1 MAPRA
6 GRSARTALPERRR
19 GWWPVPSLR
28 LQLVLIPAAILL
40 LALATAIGATLIR
53 AQGRIEDEVRSS
65 MELGQHL
72 VAALVDRAG
81 SRQELDASRDMLE
94 EQLGHI
100 RHVRILVRSVAEL
113 IGSDAMPADRQSGGD
128 VPGWFVELLRPEPR
142 ISRHAITVDGALYGY
157 TFMIS
162 NPRDEI
168 GEIWD
173 DLVFLGLLLS
183 GLTLLIILI
192 LILVTRRA
200 LQPLQLLGTGF
211 DALEQG
217 RFDARLPPIAVP
229 ELTRIGEQ
237 FNSLG
242 HRLRRSSDDNHLLI
256 DRLMSLQEEERKTLA
271 RELHDAFGP
280 ALFAI
285 RTDVAALA
293 RLASAGPGRVDEMVG
308 LTRSVDGIVEDLQQT
323 NYRLLEQLRPI
334 VLDELGLAE
343 ALQQLV
349 ERHRHRFPR
358 LRWSFELA
366 PDAVMPAEPMALSL
380 YRIVQECL
388 TNAVRHAHARHVAL
402 LLAAAPEAAQA
413 GGIRNWLRITVAD
426 DGEGVPGGFR
436 MGFGLLGLHERIRRL
451 DGRISLR
458 QGSPRGTVIEL
469 AVPVPLVWSRP

>member
-1 MAPRA
+1 MVTIYDVARVAGVSPKTVSRVMNGDAPVNAKTREIVTRA
-6 GRSARTALPERRR
+6 MGQLGYVPSSAARTMRSHRTGLVGLVTGAIARPNAAGEAGGLPD
-19 GWWPVPSLR
+19 
-28 LQLVLIPAAILL
+28 LQIVQGIQRVL
-40 LALATAIGATLIR
+40 
-53 AQGRIEDEVRSS
+53 
-65 MELGQHL
+65 
-72 VAALVDRAG
+72 
-81 SRQELDASRDMLE
+81 
-94 EQLGHI
+94 
-100 RHVRILVRSVAEL
+100 AE
-113 IGSDAMPADRQSGGD
+113 
-128 VPGWFVELLRPEPR
+128 
-142 ISRHAITVDGALYGY
+142 
-157 TFMIS
+157 
-162 NPRDEI
+162 
-168 GEIWD
+168 
-173 DLVFLGLLLS
+173 S

-192 LILVTRRA
+192 LILATRRA
-200 LQPLQLLGTGF
+200 LQPLQLLGAGF

-388 TNAVRHAHARHVAL
+388 TDAVRHAHARHVAL
-402 LLAAAPEAAQA
+402 LLAAAPEAASA
-413 GGIRNWLRITVAD
+413 ASFTLNR
-426 DGEGVPGGFR
+426 
-436 MGFGLLGLHERIRRL
+436 
-451 DGRISLR
+451 
-458 QGSPRGTVIEL
+458 
-469 AVPVPLVWSRP
+469 